1 MQRMLADQAR
11 YDDEEEAAAGGA
23 NDSKFDSGDIELT
36 EDNVDD
42 FVNYINGLT

>member
-1 MQRMLADQAR
+1 MLADQAR
-11 YDDEEEAAAGGA
+11 YDDEEGAGAAS
-23 NDSKFDSGDIELT
+23 DSGQFESGDIELT

>member
-11 YDDEEEAAAGGA
+11 YDDEEEQAGAG
-23 NDSKFDSGDIELT
+23 SESQFDSGDIELT

-42 FVNYINGLT
+42 FVNYINSLS

>member
-11 YDDEEEAAAGGA
+11 YDDEEEQAGGA
-23 NDSKFDSGDIELT
+23 SESQFDSGDIELT

-42 FVNYINGLT
+42 FVNYINSLS